1 MNAYPR
7 RLTCGLRRAAAVA
20 ALAVTLA
27 GAPAGVAIAAPRAA
41 STTAQGTTL
50 VKRFFD
56 LLTKQDKGGLQK
68 FLSPAF
74 QLQGADGG
82 FLDKRALVAN
92 PSQVESY
99 ELSELRA
106 TRSGDVIVVRYDVKA
121 VVTIN
126 GVPQARDP
134 AARLSVFVRAK
145 KGWQMIAHANFNVPL
160 QTNNQ

>member
-1 MNAYPR
+1 M
-7 RLTCGLRRAAAVA
+7 RAASRGGCRG
-20 ALAVTLA
+20 A
-27 GAPAGVAIAAPRAA
+27 GGHARGRARGVAIAAPRAA

-92 PSQVESY
+92 RPKSSRT
-99 ELSELRA
+99 S
-106 TRSGDVIVVRYDVKA
+106 
-121 VVTIN
+121 
-126 GVPQARDP
+126 
-134 AARLSVFVRAK
+134 
-145 KGWQMIAHANFNVPL
+145 
-160 QTNNQ
+160 